1 MRFSLINSSLICQL
15 YSLFIFHNFYRREI
29 NILIPHNSHS
39 TIIRFLF
46 SLFWLK
52 ETVDHDSKVL
62 WFHEF
67 CTKFNFVYGSLLG
80 WRASEALSVH
90 VLLFFSL
97 SGSSPWPH
105 CVCCSCW
112 LLVWLWLSVLMP
124 GEIKSG
130 QRLKV
135 LQADFIRALC
145 LSTHSYRLRTFPLP
159 SHWNVMSLLSCINC
173 TFDHFPV
180 YCDCN
185 KCTLSE

>member
-90 VLLFFSL
+90 VLLFFFSSRFFALTSLRLLFLLASGLAVVVCVDAWRNKIWPAIKGTTSWFYTGSL
-97 SGSSPWPH
+97 S
-105 CVCCSCW
+105 
-112 LLVWLWLSVLMP
+112 LNIL
-124 GEIKSG
+124 I
-130 QRLKV
+130 
-135 LQADFIRALC
+135 QAPYISF
-145 LSTHSYRLRTFPLP
+145 TFPLECHVA
-159 SHWNVMSLLSCINC
+159 SFL
-173 TFDHFPV
+173 
-180 YCDCN
+180 Y
-185 KCTLSE
+185 